1 MRPPSSVEEIDFSS
15 DDELAANLEQARLMQ
30 LAEEEE
36 RHADQVWREL
46 HEEAR
51 RRQQH
56 DERRRRR
63 VGRHGQRRVR
73 GRRRARHARRQHA
86 QPRHDL

>member
-1 MRPPSSVEEIDFSS
+1 MRGLRGTAFDLFGYTAERRMERALIGEFEQTVEQLLKGLE
-15 DDELAANLEQARLMQ
+15 AANLEQARLMQ

-51 RRQQH
+51 RRQLKA
-56 DERRRRR
+56 E
-63 VGRHGQRRVR
+63 QRAHR
-73 GRRRARHARRQHA
+73 
-86 QPRHDL
+86 